1 MLIGFGLQGG
11 NISLPSLSQAQPN
24 QPNIFQSQPANQ
36 AMITGL
42 NQFQPVQTNQPK
54 PGPSLLVKQSPPIMT
69 SASHSRPI
77 ILKPQPVRT
86 NPNQAGPIIVTQTRP
101 INATGTIIIK
111 TNPKMVT
118 TASSQTQENIISY
131 KSVKFYMC
139 F

>member
-42 NQFQPVQTNQPK
+42 NQFQPGQTNQPK

-77 ILKPQPVRT
+77 ILKSQPVRT
-86 NPNQAGPIIVTQTRP
+86 NPNPIIVTQTRP

-118 TASSQTQENIISY
+118 TASSQTQENIISN
-131 KSVKFYMC
+131 KSVKLYMC
-139 F
+139 

>member
-1 MLIGFGLQGG
+1 MLIGFGQQGG

-54 PGPSLLVKQSPPIMT
+54 PGQSLLVKQSPPIMT

-77 ILKPQPVRT
+77 ILKSQPVRT
-86 NPNQAGPIIVTQTRP
+86 NPNPIIVTQTRP

-118 TASSQTQENIISY
+118 TASSQTQENIISN
-131 KSVKFYMC
+131 KSVKLYMC
-139 F
+139 